1 MKSAR
6 AYYDFLKIIQEQE
19 HSIIL
24 DIESVINLE
33 EKESYFGNK
42 GEIEYPRICIIG
54 TIINKEEYVFK
65 DFTIRFLTNEE
76 EKKII
81 QHWLNYLH
89 NYYPGKIKVYHWGNA
104 EKVYLDYMKQKYPDL
119 TYPEFELV
127 DLLYY
132 FKLEPI
138 TIKGC
143 FGYGLKEIVKQLY
156 NLNLIENQWQDD
168 TSGLDAM
175 VQILKTSE
183 GRMSR
188 LHSA

>member
-1 MKSAR
+1 M
-6 AYYDFLKIIQEQE
+6 
-19 HSIIL
+19 
-24 DIESVINLE
+24 
-33 EKESYFGNK
+33 
-42 GEIEYPRICIIG
+42 
-54 TIINKEEYVFK
+54 
-65 DFTIRFLTNEE
+65 TNEE

-89 NYYPGKIKVYHWGNA
+89 NHYSGKIKVYHWGNA
-104 EKVYLDYMKQKYPDL
+104 EKVYLEYMKQKYPDL
-119 TYPEFELV
+119 TYPEFELI

-156 NLNLIENQWQDD
+156 NLNLIDNQWQDD

-183 GRMSR
+183 EAERKNIPIKRFAEIKKIIYYNYMDCR
-188 LHSA
+188 VIIATV